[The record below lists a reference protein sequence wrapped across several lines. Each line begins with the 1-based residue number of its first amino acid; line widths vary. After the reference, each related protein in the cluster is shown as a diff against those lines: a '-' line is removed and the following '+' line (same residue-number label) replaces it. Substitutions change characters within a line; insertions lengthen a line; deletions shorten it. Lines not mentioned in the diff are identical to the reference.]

1 MLRRLSHVGIAFAVA
16 GGALAGLILAQ
27 EGHPLS
33 GSWHGDWGSSA
44 KERTPIV
51 LFLKWNNKEVEGT
64 LNPGKNGAP
73 LKSVT
78 LNPANWTVHIEGA
91 TKDGQAI
98 SADGKMGDIGSYNR
112 TITGTWSQG
121 KAKGDFKLKRD

>member
-44 KERTPIV
+44 KQRTPVV
-51 LFLKWNNKEVEGT
+51 LFLKWNNKDVEGT
-64 LNPGKNGAP
+64 LNPGRNSTP

-78 LNPANWTVHIEGA
+78 LNPSNWTVHIEGA
-91 TKDGQAI
+91 TKDGQTI
-98 SADGKMGDIGSYNR
+98 KADGQLGDIGSYNR
-112 TITGTWSQG
+112 TITGTWTQG
-121 KAKGDFKLKRD
+121 KATGDFKLKRD